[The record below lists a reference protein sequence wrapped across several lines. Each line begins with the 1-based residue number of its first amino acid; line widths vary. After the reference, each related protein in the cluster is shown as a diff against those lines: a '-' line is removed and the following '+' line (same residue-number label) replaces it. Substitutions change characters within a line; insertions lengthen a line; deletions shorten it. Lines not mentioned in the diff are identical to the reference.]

1 MYIQWWESSL
11 LRVSLPSNLGDG
23 HCPLSCSVPVREGG
37 TLLFLCEGLWEP
49 EAEGPGSL
57 KCCSDFPCCEKAD
70 VESVVLGWGLGFCI
84 SDTLQEGLTVLD
96 PRALLGGEQ
105 R

>member
-1 MYIQWWESSL
+1 M
-11 LRVSLPSNLGDG
+11 
-23 HCPLSCSVPVREGG
+23 PVREGG